1 MLPATTHRVT
11 DHTPEQINERIR
23 LRTEESIARCA
34 LAGPEA
40 IEQRLAEL
48 EREWDIERVLEANAA
63 SIALF
68 GLGMGAFADR
78 RYFALPAI
86 VMGFLLQHALQG
98 WCPPVP
104 LLRRLG
110 FRTQSEIDEERYALK
125 ALRGDFKEIAP
136 VKASASEDVRR
147 LMRVV
152 RC

>member
-1 MLPATTHRVT
+1 MLPTTTQRVT
-11 DHTPEQINERIR
+11 DHTPDQINERIR
-23 LRTEESIARCA
+23 LRTEESVARCT

-78 RYFALPAI
+78 RYFALPPI

-104 LLRRLG
+104 YCG
-110 FRTQSEIDEERYALK
+110 GS
-125 ALRGDFKEIAP
+125 
-136 VKASASEDVRR
+136 ASAHRAKSTRNDTRSRR
-147 LMRVV
+147 CAATSKRS
-152 RC
+152 RR